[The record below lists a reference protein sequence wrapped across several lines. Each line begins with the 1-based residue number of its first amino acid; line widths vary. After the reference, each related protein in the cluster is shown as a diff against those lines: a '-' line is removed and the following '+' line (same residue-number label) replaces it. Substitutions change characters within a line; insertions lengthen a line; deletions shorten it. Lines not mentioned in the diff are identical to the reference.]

1 MYDTAMSAI
10 VMIPTEDSSYK
21 YYMSRTKTGMDNMA
35 LHADGQLYGAS
46 EKMEAISYNTYLT
59 EKMNTVSPRAEQINK
74 ADAMIRQMQ
83 EALET
88 LASDI
93 REVDKAYTSYKARNF
108 LSFKS
113 SYQSF
118 TDRIDPVS
126 SVFSAGVLLVMAFI
140 TMFLREFLKKEKG
153 KEV

>member
-1 MYDTAMSAI
+1 
-10 VMIPTEDSSYK
+10 
-21 YYMSRTKTGMDNMA
+21 
-35 LHADGQLYGAS
+35 
-46 EKMEAISYNTYLT
+46 
-59 EKMNTVSPRAEQINK
+59 
-74 ADAMIRQMQ
+74 MQ
-83 EALET
+83 DALET